1 MAAKS
6 WRDLPLPTLRKV
18 TLGYRIGMTTQEI
31 VNQTGVCRSSVDNII
46 GSYQMLSKLFG
57 RKWVLRKPDGTV
69 KELN

>member
-18 TLGYRIGMTTQEI
+18 TLGYRIGMTTAEI
-31 VNQTGVCRSSVDNII
+31 SKNTGIARGAVDNII
-46 GSYQMLSKLFG
+46 GSYQMLSKVFG